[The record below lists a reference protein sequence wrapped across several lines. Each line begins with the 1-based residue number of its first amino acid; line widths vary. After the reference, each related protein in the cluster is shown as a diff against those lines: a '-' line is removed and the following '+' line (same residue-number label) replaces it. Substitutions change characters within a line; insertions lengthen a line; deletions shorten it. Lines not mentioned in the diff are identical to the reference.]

1 MKNIYN
7 ITFIL
12 IFILC
17 SCSTQD
23 QSVKSDKE
31 LMVTFQ
37 DSLSYSMGINI
48 GKNLPE
54 AQINQDLLIEGLNDY
69 WSKAE
74 PRLDASE
81 RMEILRAFNVMNSEM
96 DRSNMKALSEK
107 AVKLSRENKMK
118 GQEFLEK
125 NKTAEGIRV
134 FNRSQIQYRII
145 AEGDGSVPDYDDV
158 VKVHYKGYLIDGHK
172 FDSSYDRGEPATFSV
187 NGVIPGWTE
196 VLQKMPTGSK
206 WEVFI
211 PQNLAY
217 GMSGVASDPKK
228 GEYVIPPSSTLIF
241 EIELLE
247 IIE

>member
-31 LMVTFQ
+31 HMVTFQ

-54 AQINQDLLIEGLNDY
+54 AQINQDLLIKGLNDY

-158 VKVHYKGYLIDGHK
+158 VKVHYNGYLIDGHK

>member
-69 WSKAE
+69 WSKVE

-158 VKVHYKGYLIDGHK
+158 VKVHYNGYLIDGHK

-206 WEVFI
+206 WRWSV
-211 PQNLAY
+211 
-217 GMSGVASDPKK
+217 MSGDGFASSASARTT
-228 GEYVIPPSSTLIF
+228 PPMTTIMML
-241 EIELLE
+241 
-247 IIE
+247 